1 MHTKQSVHKKIEP
14 QPFWR
19 GCFIRFAHI
28 EMVRD
33 SAAMVHW
40 WTLEI
45 KGYNVHMEMAFNS
58 NPSYPASRDNV
69 VPLEKHSQSP
79 PQPVL
84 HPPAVQCASPK
95 LNLATWP
102 LCWPLSACYLP
113 KCKKAI
119 LWARHSVQSLS
130 TFLLAGSEPI
140 EGDHWPLNTRSW
152 NSLSGISGMGRW
164 IPNVNPQLY
173 LVDLSLKLVV
183 IPIPHPWPFA
193 CLIVHCLLP
202 VV

>member
-1 MHTKQSVHKKIEP
+1 MCIQNKVFTKKSRP
-14 QPFWR
+14 QPFRR

-79 PQPVL
+79 PKPVL

-119 LWARHSVQSLS
+119 LWARHSSSAPLSLS
-130 TFLLAGSEPI
+130 LPSINTQWHNQGVDTGAVQICI
-140 EGDHWPLNTRSW
+140 EV
-152 NSLSGISGMGRW
+152 LSTT
-164 IPNVNPQLY
+164 
-173 LVDLSLKLVV
+173 KK
-183 IPIPHPWPFA
+183 
-193 CLIVHCLLP
+193 
-202 VV
+202 